1 MSVPAGPFL
10 LIGCGYTGKR
20 VARRLLA
27 RGGKVIA
34 TAREPA
40 ALADVEALGA
50 TLLPLDVLREET
62 VREFAGK
69 VPTGARVLISVP
81 TIKFGDRL
89 LDPTPRL
96 TEALGDRPTRVVYL
110 STTGVY
116 GKTCEVDEHTP
127 VAPLTQRQRLRVAAE
142 QAVAGGPWSSLILR
156 PAAIYGPGRGV
167 HVAMREGRYK
177 LVGEGANFVSRIHVD
192 DLATHAE
199 RALLSDAT
207 GAYPVA
213 DNHPCPSREIAAFCA
228 DLLDLPLAPSVTAAE
243 VSETRRADRRV
254 DGSAIRHRLG
264 IELRYPLYREGIPT
278 ALEEE

>member
-69 VPTGARVLISVP
+69 VPTAARVLISVP

-264 IELRYPLYREGIPT
+264 IELRYPLYREGIPA